1 MGRGARG
8 RTGLLPGHQAPT
20 LCQTPSKPFIP
31 AAPARVRLAARQASW
46 GHSAAGMRARFS
58 VSPGHSRPR
67 APPWACCCSR
77 QPGPVCAAGSTRP
90 LHCRL
95 GGCEWTQV
103 WVLDL
108 DRVLHLPDR
117 RSVGQRM
124 DCWPPWEGWSGVT
137 QAVRPH
143 CSGSPTGASS
153 HLPPSGDITRDPVKM
168 QTQTSRS
175 TWGLRLCISNQ
186 SEAHPGATGPPGAVF
201 TSFNVRRVPCSAPP
215 RGLLGGPLC
224 NSSRKRG
231 VTKHCTRLSDVLLQG
246 TSGSLPSVP
255 RGIREEI
262 LALRGWQ
269 QGLAGRQGGS
279 YADGRSWRGGRTR
292 ET

>member
-1 MGRGARG
+1 
-8 RTGLLPGHQAPT
+8 
-20 LCQTPSKPFIP
+20 
-31 AAPARVRLAARQASW
+31 
-46 GHSAAGMRARFS
+46 MRARFS

-90 LHCRL
+90 LHRRL

-117 RSVGQRM
+117 RSVGQRR

-186 SEAHPGATGPPGAVF
+186 SETHPGASGPPGAVF

-215 RGLLGGPLC
+215 PEGCSEARCVTAAGNVESQSTAHASVMCCCRARLGPC
-224 NSSRKRG
+224 RQS
-231 VTKHCTRLSDVLLQG
+231 
-246 TSGSLPSVP
+246 P
-255 RGIREEI
+255 EESE
-262 LALRGWQ
+262 R
-269 QGLAGRQGGS
+269 
-279 YADGRSWRGGRTR
+279 RS
-292 ET
+292 